1 LRPARDAAKVA
12 AGRNTRM
19 KRAFAWLTLTAA
31 WPAFADPP
39 AAPADLGVYAGRYPS
54 EPVDGVAFLRHPRVR
69 AAVEA
74 AVPDARTRAWIL
86 DRAGQQ
92 TPIALRAGR
101 LVSWGCE
108 AHDCNDHEWTI
119 SIDSAGTSA
128 EICYHVGR
136 TMGDRSRWFHT
147 GRPSELRPDESC
159 PG

>member
-1 LRPARDAAKVA
+1 MIEGWLLVALAAA
-12 AGRNTRM
+12 A
-19 KRAFAWLTLTAA
+19 
-31 WPAFADPP
+31 ADPP
-39 AAPADLGVYAGRYPS
+39 AAPADLTIYAGKYPS
-54 EPVDGVAFLRHPRVR
+54 ETVEGISFLRHPRVR

-74 AVPDARTRAWIL
+74 AVPDAGARAWIL

-92 TPIALRAGR
+92 TPIALRAGH

-108 AHDCNDHEWTI
+108 AHVCNDHEWTI
-119 SIDSAGTSA
+119 FIDSAGTSA